1 MTYTVV
7 WRNEAR
13 QALSRLR
20 AGDLV
25 SAKLVTAAVRALADD
40 PYPSISNQLGS
51 SRFWRLRLADLRVVY
66 EVDDTPKAIYIYS
79 IGRVQPPHQR

>member
-20 AGDLV
+20 GGDLAR
-25 SAKLVTAAVRALADD
+25 AKLLTARRTGA
-40 PYPSISNQLGS
+40 
-51 SRFWRLRLADLRVVY
+51 SR
-66 EVDDTPKAIYIYS
+66 
-79 IGRVQPPHQR
+79 